1 MKNYFIIT
9 LVILAASAKAQ
20 VKISGRVTDN
30 KKHPVIGASITLKDT
45 YDGGVTDSAGNYSFT
60 SLEKG
65 EYQLEAR
72 SMNYQAAIQIV
83 QLSKENL
90 VINFQLKEVLNELT
104 AVTITAGAFEA
115 SDRKRAAAVLNNL
128 DIVTVGGANADVTSA
143 IKTLPG
149 AQQVGEQ
156 EGLFVRGGA
165 GYETKQFIDGSL
177 VNNPF
182 GTSVPDIASRGR
194 YPSSLFKGTIFSTG
208 GYSAVYGQALSSVL
222 ILESIDLPQQS
233 EATVS
238 LSTVFAGGGFQHLA
252 KNNRSSFGVNAGY
265 TNLAAYFNIVK
276 QKPDYF
282 KMPSFYN
289 GDANARF
296 KTKKGMVKYYTNFTK
311 GVLGLRRG
319 NINDHSLKNA
329 IDLDNTNWYHNLS
342 WRETLKNGWK
352 MQLSSSFSTNKDL
365 INQQVQNSDN
375 KPVSTGLIYIDSTNF
390 KLNRLEQLTQAK
402 AVFEKKL
409 PGVNAVRFGAEHW
422 YNNTHTI
429 VNQYDILLKDHLTSV
444 FAETDIHLT
453 NDWAIKSGARLEYS
467 SILEKANISPRIS
480 MAYKTGPQSQLSAAY
495 GTFYQKPENNI
506 LQYTTQLGFTKSTHY
521 LINWQKT
528 TTAQVFRTEIFYKKY
543 NNLVKTYPT
552 FNTDGDGYAQGWE
565 IFWRDKKSIKNLDY
579 WVSYSF
585 LDTKR
590 DFLRYPGQLQPTFAA
605 KHTASL
611 VTKKFIMKWKTGF
624 NFTYTFATGRP
635 YYFMQENNGKIE
647 IKDQGKTISYNNLG
661 FSANY
666 VPSAGN
672 PNAKRHFILVA
683 SVTNLLNSKQVFG
696 YNYNHNGSY
705 KEAINPPAQRFIFLG
720 CFITWGLNRTD
731 EIINNNL

>member
-1 MKNYFIIT
+1 MKNLLTIFLI
-9 LVILAASAKAQ
+9 V
-20 VKISGRVTDN
+20 ISGAVQAQIIISGKITDN
-30 KKHPVIGASITLKDT
+30 KKHPISGASITLKDT
-45 YDGGVTDSAGNYSFT
+45 YDGAVTDSSGNYSFT
-60 SLEKG
+60 SFEKG
-65 EYQLEAR
+65 EYQLEAK
-72 SMNYQAAIQIV
+72 SMNYKSGVQTIQ
-83 QLSKENL
+83 LAKENL
-90 VINFQLKEVLNELT
+90 TVNFQLKEEINELT

-115 SDRKRAAAVLNNL
+115 SDRKRAAVVLNNL
-128 DIVTVGGANADVTSA
+128 DILTVGGANADVTSA

-208 GYSAVYGQALSSVL
+208 GYSAVYGQALSSAL
-222 ILESIDLPQQS
+222 ILESIDLPLQS

-238 LSTVFAGGGFQHLA
+238 LSSVFAGGGFQHLA
-252 KNNRSSFGVNAGY
+252 KNNKSSFGINAGY

-296 KTKKGMVKYYTNFTK
+296 KTKRGMVKYYTNFTK
-311 GVLGLRRG
+311 GVLGLRRT
-319 NINDHSLKNA
+319 NINDKAFKNA
-329 IDLDNTNWYHNLS
+329 FDLDNINWYHNLS

-365 INQQVQNSDN
+365 INQEIQDQEN
-375 KPVSTGLIYIDSTNF
+375 KPVTTGFIYIDSNNF
-390 KLNRLEQLTQAK
+390 RLNRREELTQVK

-409 PGVNAVRFGAEHW
+409 PGMNVVRFGAEHW
-422 YNNTHTI
+422 YNNTHI
-429 VNQYDILLKDHLTSV
+429 LVNQYDILLKDHLTSA
-444 FAETDIHLT
+444 FAETDIHITSDL
-453 NDWAIKSGARLEYS
+453 ALKAGARFEYS
-467 SILEKANISPRIS
+467 SIISKANISPRIS
-480 MAYKTGPQSQLSAAY
+480 MAYKTGSQSQLSAAY
-495 GTFYQKPENNI
+495 GTFYQKPENDI
-506 LQYTTQLGFTKSTHY
+506 LQFTTQLGFTKATHY
-521 LINWQKT
+521 IINWMKT
-528 TTAQVFRTEIFYKKY
+528 TPGQVLRAEVFYKKY
-543 NNLVKTYPT
+543 NQLVKSYPT
-552 FNTDGDGYAQGWE
+552 FSMDGDGYAQGFE
-565 IFWRDKKSIKNLDY
+565 VFWRDKKSIKNLDY
-579 WVSYSF
+579 WISYSF
-585 LDTKR
+585 LDTER
-590 DFLRYPGQLQPTFAA
+590 DFLRYPGRLQPTFAA

-635 YYFMQENNGKIE
+635 YYFMQENNGKID
-647 IKDQGKTISYNNLG
+647 IKDQGRTIAYNNLG
-661 FSANY
+661 FSVNY

-672 PNAKRHFILVA
+672 PNAKRHFVLVA

-720 CFITWGLNRTD
+720 CFFTWGLNRTE